1 MEIVLI
7 IVATLLLFIIM
18 SAKTNTINKFVLL
31 EIFVFAI
38 Y

>member
-7 IVATLLLFIIM
+7 IVVILLLFIIL
-18 SAKTNTINKFVLL
+18 SAKTNTINKYVLL

-38 Y
+38 S